1 METLVAS
8 LNTVLY
14 MLLVMVLGRWVVGRL
29 PERGTVVAQ
38 LNRLVFSMFLPFM
51 VFQNI
56 YTTDIKSAFDGRLL
70 VYLLTVLCAMWLLLM
85 VLAPKWVQHPLPAAL
100 LFSARSAATPSSLA
114 SP

>member
-1 METLVAS
+1 METLVES
-8 LNTVLY
+8 MNTVMY
-14 MLLVMVLGRWVVGRL
+14 MILVMVFGRWVVGRL
-29 PERGTVVAQ
+29 QELDTVVAQ

-85 VLAPKWVQHPLPAAL
+85 VLANLWYMPWELV
-100 LFSARSAATPSSLA
+100 FSLR
-114 SP
+114 

>member
-29 PERGTVVAQ
+29 PERDTVVAQ

-56 YTTDIKSAFDGRLL
+56 YTTDIKKLLGWYNLL
-70 VYLLTVLCAMWLLLM
+70 VEKGLTDFVEEKAEEDL
-85 VLAPKWVQHPLPAAL
+85 
-100 LFSARSAATPSSLA
+100 SAEKAE
-114 SP
+114 

>member
-29 PERGTVVAQ
+29 PERDTVVAQ

-56 YTTDIKSAFDGRLL
+56 YTTDIKSA
-70 VYLLTVLCAMWLLLM
+70 LM
-85 VLAPKWVQHPLPAAL
+85 EDCW
-100 LFSARSAATPSSLA
+100 SIC
-114 SP
+114 